1 MSQEKESKAL
11 RKISEI
17 RKKISLCE
25 GKRRAVYSLTEKEKS
40 LNREKTFHLQ
50 EDLKVQWMIVQFV
63 QMFYIVDS
71 KTILEFFTFHKR
83 QYPQE
88 YTEPA
93 SPGQKTLWKERN

>member
-1 MSQEKESKAL
+1 MSQAQERESKAL

-50 EDLKVQWMIVQFV
+50 EELKVGMN
-63 QMFYIVDS
+63 DC
-71 KTILEFFTFHKR
+71 TICTIILYCR
-83 QYPQE
+83 Q
-88 YTEPA
+88 
-93 SPGQKTLWKERN
+93 

>member
-1 MSQEKESKAL
+1 
-11 RKISEI
+11 
-17 RKKISLCE
+17 
-25 GKRRAVYSLTEKEKS
+25 
-40 LNREKTFHLQ
+40 
-50 EDLKVQWMIVQFV
+50 MIVQFV